1 MITFGLGVA
10 AMIVAALVLLLP
22 PFFRRSP
29 GGAASPDAEQCTVAL
44 AREQLDLLQAG
55 REQGELSQ
63 ADFDQGRAE
72 LEARL
77 SADLEAGGEDLA
89 PSRTPRSRW
98 AGGLIGLLVPA
109 LAGVLYFSLGTP
121 VAVDPEAVARK
132 IAADNRTSI
141 NEMVS
146 ALAVRVAEQPDDLE
160 SWDMLARSLMALRRY
175 DEAVAALKKIITLT
189 GESAGLLVRF
199 ADALAKTRGGHLA
212 GKPAEL
218 IARALVLEPQQPLG
232 LWLAGTA
239 AAQAGE
245 PAKAVD
251 YWQRLLPLADDDRVT
266 SKLRQLIAEAQQRL
280 ETGTAVPPAV
290 ASSVARLAVRVSLD
304 AALAQRVTPDDTVF
318 IFARALKGPAMP
330 LAAVR
335 KTVGELPLT
344 VTLDDSMAM
353 SPAMRLSAFDQVQI
367 VARISK
373 SGTPKAQSGDLFGEF
388 GPVTVADAAAVEI
401 AINRVRP

>member
-1 MITFGLGVA
+1 MITFWLAVA
-10 AMIVAALVLLLP
+10 AMVVAALAFLLP
-22 PFFRRSP
+22 AFFRRSP
-29 GGAASPDAEQCTVAL
+29 AGAASPDAEQLTVAL
-44 AREQLDLLQAG
+44 AREQLDQLQAG
-55 REQGELSQ
+55 REQGDLSQ
-63 ADFDQGRAE
+63 EEFDQAHTE
-72 LEARL
+72 LLARL
-77 SADLEAGGEDLA
+77 STDLEAGDGDA
-89 PSRTPRSRW
+89 AQSRAPRSRW

-109 LAGVLYFSLGTP
+109 LAGALYFSLGTP
-121 VAVDPEAVARK
+121 VAVNPEAAARK
-132 IAADNRTSI
+132 IAADNRASL
-141 NEMVS
+141 EDMVS
-146 ALAVRVAEQPDDLE
+146 ALAARLAEQPEDLQ

-175 DEAVAALKKIITLT
+175 DEAVQALKKIIALN
-189 GESAGLLVRF
+189 GEDAGLLVRY
-199 ADALAKTRGGHLA
+199 ADALAKTRGGHLP

-239 AAQAGE
+239 AAQTGDH
-245 PAKAVD
+245 AKAVE
-251 YWQRLLPLADDDRVT
+251 YWQRLLPLADDARVT
-266 SKLRQLIAEAQQRL
+266 AKLRQLIAEAQQRL
-280 ETGTAVPPAV
+280 EKGAAAPPAV
-290 ASSVARLAVRVSLD
+290 ASSAARLAVRVSLD
-304 AALAQRVTPDDTVF
+304 AALAQQVTPDDIVF

-373 SGTPKAQSGDLFGEF
+373 SGTPQAQSGDLFGEL